1 MAQKTVKS
9 LRNQTAN
16 EALEILNRE
25 VSSQTTSSSESLFQ
39 GPFGVLNVTTDKAP
53 PNEFTEAS
61 PCPAR
66 PQKPQPAIPWQSS
79 EITPANEARP
89 DFWTPESSISSPH
102 NHALVS
108 SPNESSTP
116 GIGTLVHFSNNQENG
131 ASYPPSLGHIL
142 SPVLPS
148 SPFVS
153 PASHVIPER
162 APQLLRYFKNQIV
175 SLSFPLKGSKK
186 CPWQNIHLPRAEKAY
201 AELLLHQTAS
211 NTGLSLFYSLLAA
224 SCLHISSRNDT
235 TLDWDKFG
243 KQYKQI
249 SRHHLELSIQQEIVS
264 DTRVK
269 YKELLMA
276 LLSTVMLEVPSTRN
290 LSMSLAFDANILCIQ
305 VTCGN
310 YTDAQNL
317 LVESECLIRKRGL
330 PKVHKS
336 LKVRTLHHV
345 YTYIR
350 IMAESTCGCA
360 LLDICPARPST
371 RLVSNE
377 AAFHSLRSF
386 RVADDSTI
394 SDLNASVEKALD
406 IGHNDI
412 HLEVLGVWKDSLFQE
427 MYGLP
432 ESLVGLLSQTIRL
445 ANEQELL
452 HRDTSLDLDIVMTLN
467 ERTKILEY
475 QVLSWKRDMEVPGT
489 QEASSSTLGREHS
502 KARAGYYLSLAVHQ
516 GLILFYYRRMHNIN
530 ALILQD
536 TVLKVLDFIKK
547 SEESAMADEH
557 YRASLLW
564 PAFIAACEALDP
576 NLQRSLLDW
585 ITSTGL
591 RTSIS
596 AFTAAADVVQQVWKL
611 RQERMDY
618 TISWFNVMDHDR
630 CPIIAV

>member
-1 MAQKTVKS
+1 
-9 LRNQTAN
+9 
-16 EALEILNRE
+16 
-25 VSSQTTSSSESLFQ
+25 
-39 GPFGVLNVTTDKAP
+39 
-53 PNEFTEAS
+53 
-61 PCPAR
+61 
-66 PQKPQPAIPWQSS
+66 
-79 EITPANEARP
+79 
-89 DFWTPESSISSPH
+89 
-102 NHALVS
+102 
-108 SPNESSTP
+108 
-116 GIGTLVHFSNNQENG
+116 
-131 ASYPPSLGHIL
+131 
-142 SPVLPS
+142 
-148 SPFVS
+148 
-153 PASHVIPER
+153 
-162 APQLLRYFKNQIV
+162 
-175 SLSFPLKGSKK
+175 
-186 CPWQNIHLPRAEKAY
+186 
-201 AELLLHQTAS
+201 
-211 NTGLSLFYSLLAA
+211 
-224 SCLHISSRNDT
+224 
-235 TLDWDKFG
+235 
-243 KQYKQI
+243 
-249 SRHHLELSIQQEIVS
+249 
-264 DTRVK
+264 
-269 YKELLMA
+269 
-276 LLSTVMLEVPSTRN
+276 
-290 LSMSLAFDANILCIQ
+290 
-305 VTCGN
+305 
-310 YTDAQNL
+310 
-317 LVESECLIRKRGL
+317 
-330 PKVHKS
+330 
-336 LKVRTLHHV
+336 
-345 YTYIR
+345 
-350 IMAESTCGCA
+350 MAESTCGCA

-489 QEASSSTLGREHS
+489 QEASSSTLGREHA

-596 AFTAAADVVQQVWKL
+596 AFTAAADIVQQVWKL